1 MLVNYYV
8 RLCTL
13 LDIVFRL
20 LSSLVKSHDDIMM
33 TKSYDRLLSS
43 SLLFNSTKASLDSVM
58 FSRKFMKEWHNPGG
72 CLATMCWPAIAEPS
86 IPSIYTSISTRCL
99 GYYGHHA
106 ASAGNMTDPG
116 LRTLSH
122 QGKDFPCVLPFN
134 RLWSS
139 KTSERWASCMF
150 VLDFWGC
157 LGKGGKLDRMRD
169 PWDIGVQWKAIV
181 LRALEAACLG
191 DFTVPVTSFFMML
204 PEETLHPPLWNIHI
218 SKTFKRCM
226 TIYALL
232 VCSAKQLAIRSLPGL
247 LLARAWSCKMK

>member
-1 MLVNYYV
+1 MTSWWLNRMTGFSVPHCFSTQP
-8 RLCTL
+8 RHPWTL
-13 LDIVFRL
+13 SCLAA
-20 LSSLVKSHDDIMM
+20 
-33 TKSYDRLLSS
+33 
-43 SLLFNSTKASLDSVM
+43 NSWKNDTS
-58 FSRKFMKEWHNPGG
+58 
-72 CLATMCWPAIAEPS
+72 LATMCWPAIAEPS
-86 IPSIYTSISTRCL
+86 ILSIYTSISTRCL
-99 GYYGHHA
+99 GNYGHHA

-134 RLWSS
+134 RDCGHPKQARDGQAACLFWIFGLSW
-139 KTSERWASCMF
+139 ER
-150 VLDFWGC
+150 
-157 LGKGGKLDRMRD
+157 GKLDRMRD

-232 VCSAKQLAIRSLPGL
+232 VCSAKQLEIRSLPRL

>member
-99 GYYGHHA
+99 DNYGHHA

-122 QGKDFPCVLPFN
+122 QGKDFPCALPFN
-134 RLWSS
+134 RGLWSS
-139 KTSERWASCMF
+139 KTSERWASCKLHVCF
-150 VLDFWGC
+150 GFLGC
-157 LGKGGKLDRMRD
+157 LGKGGNL
-169 PWDIGVQWKAIV
+169 IV
-181 LRALEAACLG
+181 WEIREILEFNPRG
-191 DFTVPVTSFFMML
+191 
-204 PEETLHPPLWNIHI
+204 
-218 SKTFKRCM
+218 KR
-226 TIYALL
+226 
-232 VCSAKQLAIRSLPGL
+232 
-247 LLARAWSCKMK
+247 

>member
-99 GYYGHHA
+99 GNYGHHA
-106 ASAGNMTDPG
+106 AGNMTDPG

-134 RLWSS
+134 RDCGHPKPARDGQAACLLWIFGLSW
-139 KTSERWASCMF
+139 ER
-150 VLDFWGC
+150 
-157 LGKGGKLDRMRD
+157 GKLDSMRD
-169 PWDIGVQWKAIV
+169 PWDIGVQSASVPWK
-181 LRALEAACLG
+181 
-191 DFTVPVTSFFMML
+191 
-204 PEETLHPPLWNIHI
+204 
-218 SKTFKRCM
+218 
-226 TIYALL
+226 
-232 VCSAKQLAIRSLPGL
+232 Q
-247 LLARAWSCKMK
+247 RAWAILLFRSPASSWCFQKRLCTHHFETSTNPKHSKDAWLYTHS